1 MEPAR
6 GPTEKAS
13 PSPSSSSG
21 LFRRRLGTNGSG
33 FCAAFVVAAAA
44 AAQLACVLAVLFC
57 VTSVTSIR
65 SRCHASKATGGSR
78 EAKATSTNDAERAAP
93 IFKSL
98 GLGEIIADYG
108 VIFPTARTKSMP
120 FPFHMALN
128 GFTN

>member
-1 MEPAR
+1 MEKATGAR
-6 GPTEKAS
+6 KAS
-13 PSPSSSSG
+13 PPPSSSCG
-21 LFRRRLGTNGSG
+21 LFRRRLGNGG
-33 FCAAFVVAAAA
+33 LGAALAT

>member
-21 LFRRRLGTNGSG
+21 LFRRRLGSGNGFG
-33 FCAAFVVAAAA
+33 FGNAAFAA